1 MTTETKRAAEASL
14 SQLEEVTS
22 VVLPEPQGDVVALE
36 EAPAPLADGIRKRMA
51 EIDLRDGGV
60 CLVQAGHP
68 HPFLLAKDGEI
79 TLLGDGGLPIGLV
92 QGAGFQQVNFRLLA
106 GDRLFLVSDGV
117 TECPS
122 PQGEELGSEGLIDI
136 LRNNLNLESAQ
147 LLEALIWDL
156 NSFAGGLDFPDDVSG
171 LIFDYHGVG

>member
-1 MTTETKRAAEASL
+1 M
-14 SQLEEVTS
+14 
-22 VVLPEPQGDVVALE
+22 
-36 EAPAPLADGIRKRMA
+36 
-51 EIDLRDGGV
+51 
-60 CLVQAGHP
+60 
-68 HPFLLAKDGEI
+68 LAKDGEI

-171 LIFDYHGVG
+171 LIFDYHGMG